1 MNSFKQIWEENKF
14 KKNVRGII
22 FEIKDNCLYIDN
34 TIIPFNTYDILEI
47 IDAGANA
54 IILKGKEKISNR
66 ICAIKVWF
74 SKDKR
79 TGELNIE
86 KHKKEIEK
94 IANFDSNLIVKY
106 YSTDIISNHAYCS
119 MEYVNGQTLKSY
131 LESRHPSLHTR
142 YKIMNDIVKALR
154 IAHSK
159 DIYHGDLHDR
169 NILISNCGEIKVL
182 DFGTS
187 LGKKEYSM
195 SRDSQLMYKLGK
207 TVMGNHNYK
216 KLIWMNKHNPKSLSP
231 RTMRLILESMSKVIV
246 LLDFLKCG
254 VVENVIKDL
263 AFFTTLV
270 PFYNLK
276 YIANEIYINSN
287 ENERDENLKFF
298 FDRLAYEITKRMDVY
313 GLTNSFEL
321 KSDNI
326 KPLYVKINECFI
338 ENTTK
343 YLEEKYIYYDEH
355 EVELFKSDLYSDFII
370 NNDSDTNLD
379 IIDKA
384 LSKFN

>member
-1 MNSFKQIWEENKF
+1 MNSFKQIWEENKL

-22 FEIKDNCLYIDN
+22 FEIKDNCLYIDD
-34 TIIPFNTYDILEI
+34 TVIPFNTYDILEI

-142 YKIMNDIVKALR
+142 YKIMNDIIKALR

-169 NILISNCGEIKVL
+169 NILINNCGEIKVL

-231 RTMRLILESMSKVIV
+231 KTMRLILESMSKVIV
-246 LLDFLKCG
+246 LLDFLKYG
-254 VVENVIKDL
+254 VVENLINDL

-276 YIANEIYINSN
+276 YIANEIYKNSN
-287 ENERDENLKFF
+287 ENKRDENLKFF
-298 FDRLAYEITKRMDVY
+298 FDRLAYEITKRMEVY
-313 GLTNSFEL
+313 GLTDSFEL

-343 YLEEKYIYYDEH
+343 YLEEKYIYYDER
-355 EVELFKSDLYSDFII
+355 EVELFKSNLYSDFII
-370 NNDSDTNLD
+370 KNDSDTNLD
-379 IIDKA
+379 IIDKT

>member
-276 YIANEIYINSN
+276 YISNEIYINSN

-370 NNDSDTNLD
+370 KNDSDTNLD

>member
-1 MNSFKQIWEENKF
+1 MNSFKQIWKENKF

-22 FEIKDNCLYIDN
+22 FEIKDNCLYIDD
-34 TIIPFNTYDILEI
+34 TVIPFNTYDILEI

-142 YKIMNDIVKALR
+142 YKIMNDIIKALR

-169 NILISNCGEIKVL
+169 NILINNCGEIKVL

-231 RTMRLILESMSKVIV
+231 KTMRLILESMSKVIV
-246 LLDFLKCG
+246 LLDFLKYG
-254 VVENVIKDL
+254 VVENLINDL

-276 YIANEIYINSN
+276 YIANEIYKNSN
-287 ENERDENLKFF
+287 ENKRDENLKFF
-298 FDRLAYEITKRMDVY
+298 FDRLDYEITKRMEVY
-313 GLTNSFEL
+313 GLTDSFEL

-343 YLEEKYIYYDEH
+343 YLEEKYIYYDER
-355 EVELFKSDLYSDFII
+355 EVELFKSNLYSDFII
-370 NNDSDTNLD
+370 KNDSDTNLD

>member
-1 MNSFKQIWEENKF
+1 
-14 KKNVRGII
+14 
-22 FEIKDNCLYIDN
+22 
-34 TIIPFNTYDILEI
+34 
-47 IDAGANA
+47 
-54 IILKGKEKISNR
+54 
-66 ICAIKVWF
+66 
-74 SKDKR
+74 
-79 TGELNIE
+79 
-86 KHKKEIEK
+86 
-94 IANFDSNLIVKY
+94 
-106 YSTDIISNHAYCS
+106 
-119 MEYVNGQTLKSY
+119 
-131 LESRHPSLHTR
+131 
-142 YKIMNDIVKALR
+142 MNDIVKALR

-276 YIANEIYINSN
+276 YIAN
-287 ENERDENLKFF
+287 
-298 FDRLAYEITKRMDVY
+298 
-313 GLTNSFEL
+313 
-321 KSDNI
+321 
-326 KPLYVKINECFI
+326 
-338 ENTTK
+338 
-343 YLEEKYIYYDEH
+343 
-355 EVELFKSDLYSDFII
+355 
-370 NNDSDTNLD
+370 
-379 IIDKA
+379 
-384 LSKFN
+384 